1 MVRVADAIVDILQT
15 EGVRFVSTL
24 PGDDILP
31 IFDALHKNAR
41 VPLILTRHE
50 QATVYIADG
59 YARSTGEVGV
69 AMVTKGPGRCNAFT
83 AIVNAFTDC
92 VPLVVIFGHSSR
104 KQLAKGMLQEVPYL
118 DTFQTMAKWTF
129 SVPSAERIPEVFR
142 RAFTVARSGRPGP
155 VIIEIPQDISMA
167 EADLPAYQKSRRV
180 RFGPDPDDVDKLIE
194 LMQQAKRPLFY
205 AGRGALWSGATQRLI
220 KVAEAYAI
228 PVMATLP
235 AKGAMPEDHPL
246 CLGLGGYPRA
256 VYSTGQSRKF
266 AEDADLV
273 IALGC
278 SFRQHAT
285 SSWLPKPAQT
295 KLVQV
300 DVDPAELHKN
310 YAADLVILADIE
322 LFLRALFEQSRSV
335 LSSWRKGM
343 AGDIAAEI
351 RELKTKWMDS
361 WNPRLTSDEIP
372 MNPYR
377 VCWDVTHQLDRRKT
391 ILLHDAGVTRAYV
404 SHHYEALNPLGFIG
418 FGGTSAMGWST
429 PAALGAKLGNPDKTV
444 VNFTGDGSFGMTG
457 MEIETA
463 ARNDIRTLTI
473 ILNNESL
480 GASRETLHDR
490 IKGHEIGIALRGDYA
505 GVARALGA
513 FGERVEKP
521 ADLQPALARALAHE
535 GPAVLEIGVKPLEP
549 RPWRSES
556 GVL

>member
-167 EADLPAYQKSRRV
+167 EADLPPYQKTRRV

-285 SSWLPKPAQT
+285 SSWLPKPAQA

-490 IKGHEIGIALRGDYA
+490 FKGHEIGIALRGDYA

-556 GVL
+556 GV

>member
-1 MVRVADAIVDILQT
+1 MVRVADAILDILQT
-15 EGVRFVSTL
+15 EDVKFVSTL

-31 IFDALHKNAR
+31 IFDALHQNGR
-41 VPLILTRHE
+41 IPLILTRHE

-142 RAFTVARSGRPGP
+142 RAFTLARSGRPGP

-167 EADLPAYQKSRRV
+167 SAELTPYQKTRRV
-180 RFGPDPDDVDKLIE
+180 RFGPDPDDIEKLIE
-194 LMQQAKRPLFY
+194 LMQQAKRPLIY
-205 AGRGALWSGATQRLI
+205 AGRGTLWSGATQHLI

-256 VYSTGQSRKF
+256 VYSTGQSRTF
-266 AEDADLV
+266 AEEADLV

-285 SSWLPKPAQT
+285 SSWLPKPAQA

-300 DVDPAELHKN
+300 DIDAAELHKN
-310 YAADLVILADIE
+310 YVADLVILSDID
-322 LFLRALFEQSRSV
+322 LFLRALFAQGRAR
-335 LSSWRKGM
+335 LNNWRKGM
-343 AGDIAAEI
+343 ASEIAAEI
-351 RELKTKWMDS
+351 KELKAKWMDS
-361 WNPRLTSDEIP
+361 WNPRLISDEIP

-377 VCWDVTHQLDRRKT
+377 VCWDITHRLDRSKT

-429 PAALGAKLGNPDKTV
+429 PAALGAKLGNPEKTV

-463 ARNDIRTLTI
+463 ARNDIRTLTV

-490 IKGHEIGIALRGDYA
+490 FKGHEIGISLRGDYA

-513 FGERVEKP
+513 FGERIDKP

-535 GPAVLEIGVKPLEP
+535 GPAVLEVGVKPLEP

-556 GVL
+556 GV

>member
-1 MVRVADAIVDILQT
+1 MARVADAIVDILQV
-15 EGVRFVSTL
+15 EGVKFVSTL

-31 IFDALHKNAR
+31 IFDALHQNR
-41 VPLILTRHE
+41 QVPLILTRHE

-129 SVPSAERIPEVFR
+129 SVPSPERIPEVFR
-142 RAFTVARSGRPGP
+142 RAFTLARSGRPGP

-167 EADLPAYQKSRRV
+167 QAELPSYQRTRRV
-180 RFGPDPDDVDKLIE
+180 RFGPDPDDIDKLIE
-194 LMQQAKRPLFY
+194 LMRHAKRPLFY

-266 AEDADLV
+266 AEEADLV

-285 SSWLPKPAQT
+285 SSWLPKPAHA

-310 YAADLVILADIE
+310 YGADLVILSDIE
-322 LFLRALFEQSRSV
+322 LFLRALLEQSKSV
-335 LSSWRKGM
+335 LSSWRNGM

-351 RELKTKWMDS
+351 KELKTKWMDS

-377 VCWDVTHQLDRRKT
+377 VCWDVTHQLDRKKT

-490 IKGHEIGIALRGDYA
+490 FKGHEIGIALGGDYA

-513 FGERVEKP
+513 FGEKVDKP
-521 ADLQPALARALAHE
+521 ADLQPALARALAHR
-535 GPAVLEIGVKPLEP
+535 GPAVLEVEVKPLEP

-556 GVL
+556 GV

>member
-1 MVRVADAIVDILQT
+1 
-15 EGVRFVSTL
+15 
-24 PGDDILP
+24 
-31 IFDALHKNAR
+31 
-41 VPLILTRHE
+41 
-50 QATVYIADG
+50 
-59 YARSTGEVGV
+59 
-69 AMVTKGPGRCNAFT
+69 MVTKGPGRCNAFT

-118 DTFQTMAKWTF
+118 DTFQTVAKWTF

-142 RAFTVARSGRPGP
+142 RAFTLARSGRPGP

-167 EADLPAYQKSRRV
+167 QAELPSYEKTRRV
-180 RFGPDPDDVDKLIE
+180 RFGPDPDDIEKLIE
-194 LMQQAKRPLFY
+194 LMQQAKRPLIY
-205 AGRGALWSGATQRLI
+205 AGRGALWSGATQHLI
-220 KVAEAYAI
+220 RVAETYAI

-266 AEDADLV
+266 AEEADLV

-285 SSWLPKPAQT
+285 SSWLPKPAQA

-300 DVDPAELHKN
+300 DIDPAELHKN
-310 YAADLVILADIE
+310 YAADLVILSDIQ
-322 LFLRALFEQSRSV
+322 LFLRALLDQAQAP
-335 LSSWRKGM
+335 LSNWRKGM
-343 AGDIAAEI
+343 AHDVAAEI
-351 RELKTKWMDS
+351 KELRARWMES

-377 VCWDVTHQLDRRKT
+377 VCWDITQQLDRKKT

-404 SHHYEALNPLGFIG
+404 SHHYEAVNPLGFIG

-429 PAALGAKLGNPDKTV
+429 PAALGAKLGNPDKIV

-463 ARNDIRTLTI
+463 ARNDIRTLTV

-490 IKGHEIGIALRGDYA
+490 FKGHEIGISLRGDYA

-513 FGERVEKP
+513 FGERIDKP
-521 ADLQPALARALAHE
+521 ADLQPALSRALAHQ

-556 GVL
+556 GV

>member
-167 EADLPAYQKSRRV
+167 EADLPPYQKTRRV

-490 IKGHEIGIALRGDYA
+490 FKGHEIGIALRGDYA

-513 FGERVEKP
+513 FGERVDKP

-556 GVL
+556 GV

>member
-167 EADLPAYQKSRRV
+167 EADLPAYQKTRRV

-235 AKGAMPEDHPL
+235 SKGAMPEDHPL

-490 IKGHEIGIALRGDYA
+490 FKGHEIGIALRGDYA

-556 GVL
+556 GV

>member
-15 EGVRFVSTL
+15 EGVKFVSTL

-31 IFDALHKNAR
+31 IFDALHQNGR
-41 VPLILTRHE
+41 MPLILTRHE

-59 YARSTGEVGV
+59 YARSTGEVGL

-129 SVPSAERIPEVFR
+129 SVPAAERIPEVFR
-142 RAFTVARSGRPGP
+142 RAFTLARSGRPGP

-167 EADLPAYQKSRRV
+167 QADLPPYQKTRRV
-180 RFGPDPDDVDKLIE
+180 RFGPDPDDIEKLIE
-194 LMQQAKRPLFY
+194 LMQQAKRPLIY
-205 AGRGALWSGATQRLI
+205 AGRGALWSGATQHLTDL
-220 KVAEAYAI
+220 VEAYAI
-228 PVMATLP
+228 PLMATLP

-266 AEDADLV
+266 AEEADLV

-285 SSWLPKPAQT
+285 SSWLPKPAQA

-300 DVDPAELHKN
+300 DIDPAELHKN
-310 YAADLVILADIE
+310 YAADLVILSDID
-322 LFLRALFEQSRSV
+322 LFLRALLEQSRSV
-335 LSSWRKGM
+335 LSGWRKGM
-343 AGDIAAEI
+343 AGEIAAEI
-351 RELKTKWMDS
+351 KELKTKWMQS
-361 WNPRLTSDEIP
+361 WNPRLTSDEVP
-372 MNPYR
+372 LNPYR
-377 VCWDVTHQLDRRKT
+377 VCWDVTHQLDPKKT
-391 ILLHDAGVTRAYV
+391 IVLHDAGVTRAYV

-490 IKGHEIGIALRGDYA
+490 FRGHEIGIALRGDYA

-513 FGERVEKP
+513 FGERVDKP

-556 GVL
+556 GV

>member
-1 MVRVADAIVDILQT
+1 MRVADAIVDILKT
-15 EGVRFVSTL
+15 EEVKFVATL

-31 IFDALHKNAR
+31 IFDALHQNGR
-41 VPLILTRHE
+41 MPLILTRHE

-155 VIIEIPQDISMA
+155 VIIEVPQDISMA
-167 EADLPAYQKSRRV
+167 QAELPPYQKTRRV
-180 RFGPDPDDVDKLIE
+180 RYGPDPDDVDKLIE
-194 LMQQAKRPLFY
+194 LLQGAKQPLIY
-205 AGRGALWSGATQRLI
+205 AGRGALWSRATEDLV
-220 KVAEAYAI
+220 KLSETYAL

-266 AEDADLV
+266 AEEADLV

-278 SFRQHAT
+278 AFRQHAT
-285 SSWLPKPAQT
+285 SSWLPKPAHA

-300 DVDPAELHKN
+300 DIDPAELHKN
-310 YAADLVILADIE
+310 YPADLVILSDIQ
-322 LFLRALFEQSRSV
+322 LFLRALLQRGAEK
-335 LSSWRKGM
+335 LGGYRKGM
-343 AGDIAAEI
+343 ATDVAAEI
-351 RELKTKWMDS
+351 KELKGKWLES

-377 VCWDVTHQLDRRKT
+377 ACWDITHQLDSKKT

-463 ARNDIRTLTI
+463 ARNDIRTLTV

-480 GASRETLHDR
+480 GASRETLHER
-490 IKGHEIGIALRGDYA
+490 FKGHEIGISLRGDYA

-513 FGERVEKP
+513 FGERVSKP
-521 ADLQPALARALAHE
+521 AELKPALARALAYK
-535 GPAVLEIGVKPLEP
+535 GPSVLEVAVKPLEP

-556 GVL
+556 GV

>member
-1 MVRVADAIVDILQT
+1 
-15 EGVRFVSTL
+15 
-24 PGDDILP
+24 
-31 IFDALHKNAR
+31 
-41 VPLILTRHE
+41 
-50 QATVYIADG
+50 
-59 YARSTGEVGV
+59 
-69 AMVTKGPGRCNAFT
+69 
-83 AIVNAFTDC
+83 
-92 VPLVVIFGHSSR
+92 LVVIFGHSSR
-104 KQLAKGMLQEVPYL
+104 NQLAKGMLQEVPYL

-142 RAFTVARSGRPGP
+142 RAFTLARSGRPGP

-167 EADLPAYQKSRRV
+167 QADLPPYQKTRRV
-180 RFGPDPDDVDKLIE
+180 RFGPDPDDIEELIE

-205 AGRGALWSGATQRLI
+205 AGRGALWSGATQGLI

-256 VYSTGQSRKF
+256 VYSTGQSRRF
-266 AEDADLV
+266 AEEADLV

-285 SSWLPKPAQT
+285 SSWLPKPAQA

-300 DVDPAELHKN
+300 DIDPAELHKN
-310 YAADLVILADIE
+310 YAADLVILSDID
-322 LFLRALFEQSRSV
+322 LFLRALLEQSRPV
-335 LSSWRKGM
+335 LSNWRKGM

-351 RELKTKWMDS
+351 KELKTKWMES

-377 VCWDVTHQLDRRKT
+377 VCWDVTHELDRKKT

-490 IKGHEIGIALRGDYA
+490 FKGHEIGIALRGDYA

-513 FGERVEKP
+513 FGERVDKP
-521 ADLQPALARALAHE
+521 ADLQPALARALGYE

-556 GVL
+556 GV

>member
-1 MVRVADAIVDILQT
+1 MTRVADALVNILKT
-15 EGVRFVSTL
+15 EGVKFVSTL

-31 IFDALHKNAR
+31 IFDALHQSGE

-104 KQLAKGMLQEVPYL
+104 QQLAKGMLQEVPYL
-118 DTFQTMAKWTF
+118 DVFQSMAKWTF

-142 RAFTVARSGRPGP
+142 RAFTLARSGRPGP
-155 VIIEIPQDISMA
+155 VIIEMPQDISMA
-167 EADLPAYQKSRRV
+167 QGEIPPYHKTRRV
-180 RFGPDPDDVDKLIE
+180 RFGPDPDDVDMLIE
-194 LMQQAKRPLFY
+194 RLLQAKKPLIY
-205 AGRGALWSGATQRLI
+205 VGRGALWSRATDSL
-220 KVAEAYAI
+220 VELAETYAL

-266 AEDADLV
+266 AEEADLV

-285 SSWLPKPAQT
+285 SSWLPKPAHV

-300 DVDPAELHKN
+300 DIDAAELHKN
-310 YAADLVILADIE
+310 YPADLVILSDIQ
-322 LFLRALFEQSRSV
+322 LFLRALLQQGKET
-335 LSSWRKGM
+335 LGAYRKGM
-343 AGDIAAEI
+343 AADIAAEI
-351 RELKTKWMDS
+351 KELKRQWLDS
-361 WNPRLTSDEIP
+361 WNPRLTSDEVPI
-372 MNPYR
+372 NPYR
-377 VCWDVTHQLDRRKT
+377 ACWDITHQLDAKKT

-429 PAALGAKLGNPDKTV
+429 PAALGAKLGNPDKSV

-463 ARNDIRTLTI
+463 ARNDIRTLTV

-480 GASRETLHDR
+480 GASRETLHER
-490 IKGHEIGIALRGDYA
+490 FNGHEIGIALRGDYA

-513 FGERVEKP
+513 FGERIQKP
-521 ADLQPALARALAHE
+521 EELTPALKRALAHP
-535 GPAVLEIGVKPLEP
+535 GPALLEIAVKPLEP
-549 RPWRSES
+549 RPWREEIKK
-556 GVL
+556 

>member
-15 EGVRFVSTL
+15 EGVKFVSTL

-31 IFDALHKNAR
+31 IFDALHQNGR
-41 VPLILTRHE
+41 MPLILTRHE

-59 YARSTGEVGV
+59 YARSTGEVGL

-129 SVPSAERIPEVFR
+129 SVPAAERIPEVFR
-142 RAFTVARSGRPGP
+142 RAFTLARSGRPGP

-167 EADLPAYQKSRRV
+167 QADLPPYQKTRRV
-180 RFGPDPDDVDKLIE
+180 RFGPDPDDIEKLIE
-194 LMQQAKRPLFY
+194 LMQQAKRPLIY
-205 AGRGALWSGATQRLI
+205 AGRGALWSGATQHLTDL
-220 KVAEAYAI
+220 VEAYAI
-228 PVMATLP
+228 PLMATLP

-266 AEDADLV
+266 AEEADLV

-285 SSWLPKPAQT
+285 SSWLPKPAQA

-300 DVDPAELHKN
+300 DIDPAELHKN
-310 YAADLVILADIE
+310 YAADLVILSDID
-322 LFLRALFEQSRSV
+322 LFLRALLEQSRSV
-335 LSSWRKGM
+335 LSGWRKGM
-343 AGDIAAEI
+343 AGEIAPEI
-351 RELKTKWMDS
+351 KELKTKWMQS
-361 WNPRLTSDEIP
+361 WNPRLTSDEVP
-372 MNPYR
+372 LNPYR
-377 VCWDVTHQLDRRKT
+377 VCWDVTHQLDPKKT

-490 IKGHEIGIALRGDYA
+490 FRGHEIGIALRGDYA

-513 FGERVEKP
+513 FGERVDKP

-556 GVL
+556 GV

>member
-15 EGVRFVSTL
+15 EGVKFVSTL

-31 IFDALHKNAR
+31 IFDALHQNGGM
-41 VPLILTRHE
+41 PLILTRHE

-129 SVPSAERIPEVFR
+129 SVPAAERIPEVFR
-142 RAFTVARSGRPGP
+142 RAFTLARSGRPGP

-167 EADLPAYQKSRRV
+167 QADLPPYQKTRRV
-180 RFGPDPDDVDKLIE
+180 RFGPDPDDIEQLIE
-194 LMQQAKRPLFY
+194 LMQQAKRPLIY
-205 AGRGALWSGATQRLI
+205 AGRGALWSGATRHLTDL
-220 KVAEAYAI
+220 VEAYAI

-235 AKGAMPEDHPL
+235 AKGAVPEDHPL

-266 AEDADLV
+266 AEEADLV

-285 SSWLPKPAQT
+285 SSWLPKPAQA

-300 DVDPAELHKN
+300 DIDPAELHKN
-310 YAADLVILADIE
+310 YAADLVILSDIE
-322 LFLRALFEQSRSV
+322 LFLRALLEQSGPV

-343 AGDIAAEI
+343 AGDVTAEI
-351 RELKTKWMDS
+351 KELKTKWMDS

-377 VCWDVTHQLDRRKT
+377 VCWDVTHQLDRKKT

-457 MEIETA
+457 MEIEN
-463 ARNDIRTLTI
+463 R
-473 ILNNESL
+473 
-480 GASRETLHDR
+480 GA
-490 IKGHEIGIALRGDYA
+490 
-505 GVARALGA
+505 
-513 FGERVEKP
+513 ERYPDSHNYFK
-521 ADLQPALARALAHE
+521 
-535 GPAVLEIGVKPLEP
+535 
-549 RPWRSES
+549 
-556 GVL
+556 

>member
-1 MVRVADAIVDILQT
+1 MRAADAVVDILKA
-15 EGVRFVSTL
+15 EEVKFVSTL

-31 IFDALHKNAR
+31 LFDALHQNGQL
-41 VPLILTRHE
+41 PLILTRHE
-50 QATVYIADG
+50 QATVYMADG

-92 VPLVVIFGHSSR
+92 VPLVIIFGHSSR

-129 SVPSAERIPEVFR
+129 SVPSPERIPEVFR
-142 RAFTVARSGRPGP
+142 RAFTLARSGRPGP
-155 VIIEIPQDISMA
+155 VIIEMPQDVSMA
-167 EADLPAYQKSRRV
+167 QAEIPPYFKTRRV
-180 RFGPDPDDVDKLIE
+180 RYGPDPDDVAKLIE
-194 LMQQAKRPLFY
+194 LLQQAKKPLIY
-205 AGRGALWSGATQRLI
+205 VGRGALWSRATADLV
-220 KVAEAYAI
+220 KVAEAYAL

-235 AKGAMPEDHPL
+235 AKGAMPENHPL

-266 AEDADLV
+266 AEEADLV
-273 IALGC
+273 VALGC

-285 SSWLPKPAQT
+285 STWLPKPAHA

-300 DVDPAELHKN
+300 DVDAAELHKN
-310 YAADLVILADIE
+310 YPADLVILSDIQ
-322 LFLRALFEQSRSV
+322 LFLRALAQQGASK
-335 LSSWRKGM
+335 LSGWRKGM
-343 AGDIAAEI
+343 AADVATEI
-351 RELKTKWMDS
+351 RDLKAKWMDS

-377 VCWDVTHQLDRRKT
+377 ACWDVTHLLDRNKT

-404 SHHYEALNPLGFIG
+404 SHHYVAINPLGFIG

-429 PAALGAKLGNPDKTV
+429 PAALGAKLGNPDKIV
-444 VNFTGDGSFGMTG
+444 LNFTGDGSFGMTG

-463 ARNDIRTLTI
+463 ARNDIRTLTV

-480 GASRETLHDR
+480 GASRETLQER
-490 IKGHEIGIALRGDYA
+490 FKGHEIGISLRGDYA

-513 FGERVEKP
+513 FGERVDKP
-521 ADLQPALARALAHE
+521 AELQPALSRALAHK

-556 GVL
+556 GV